1 MARFLFLC
9 TLLVHFSISSHSQNS
24 SIGKL
29 LFSKTND
36 SIDIAEVFLELE
48 KELNP
53 AIHSETYLNQI
64 DCIAQILHCAFDSC
78 RDIQD
83 TLDIISQF
91 IFQKQELSFQDSCE
105 FISDIFD
112 KQCGN
117 CASFSA
123 CYLAV
128 ANRLGIKNIYPVL
141 APSHVFLRYEYN
153 GRKINIETTQK
164 GQSYSDDWYQHYF
177 HVSERFMHSETYF
190 RNLSIQE
197 FIAVLINNRGSEF
210 LRKGNRK
217 KAYEDF
223 NTAISIFPTL
233 AEAYFGLA
241 DYYKDLGD
249 TKKALQG
256 YGKVIQFNPE
266 FANVYCNRG
275 LLYEQTGLLDSAI
288 NDYNTA
294 IKINPDF
301 KELYYN
307 RGVAYT
313 KKKNYIQAINDFTT
327 AIKMKS
333 DYADAY
339 YNRGCARN
347 LSKDY
352 AGAVRDYTTTINL
365 GHATANTYIYRGDCR
380 NVIGDKKGACEDWK
394 IGFEMGYKS
403 KNKKRILKY
412 CEK

>member
-1 MARFLFLC
+1 MRFLFLC
-9 TLLVHFSISSHSQNS
+9 ALFLHFSVSSHSQNS
-24 SIGKL
+24 SAGKL
-29 LFSKTND
+29 LFSKNDD
-36 SIDIAEVFLELE
+36 SIDIAKVFLELE

-53 AIHSETYLNQI
+53 AIHVETYLNQI
-64 DCIAQILHCAFDSC
+64 DCIAQIVRCEFDSC

-83 TLDIISQF
+83 SLDIISQF
-91 IFQKQELSFQDSCE
+91 IFQKQELSFQDDCE

-128 ANRLGIKNIYPVL
+128 ANRLGIKNIYSVL
-141 APSHVFLRYEYN
+141 APSHVFLRYDRN
-153 GRKINIETTQK
+153 GRKINIETTQQ
-164 GQSYSDDWYQHYF
+164 GNNYSNDWYRYYF
-177 HVSERFMHSETYF
+177 HVSEKFMHSDTYF
-190 RNLSIQE
+190 RNLSIRE

-241 DYYKDLGD
+241 DYYNDLGD

-256 YGKVIQFNPE
+256 YGKVIQYNSE

-275 LLYEQTGLLDSAI
+275 LLYDKIGLLDSAI
-288 NDYNTA
+288 KDYNAA
-294 IKINPDF
+294 IRINPNF
-301 KELYYN
+301 KEIFYN
-307 RGVAYT
+307 RGVVYT
-313 KKKNYIQAINDFTT
+313 KKGNYAQALNDFTT
-327 AIKMKS
+327 AITMKS

-365 GHATANTYIYRGDCR
+365 GHATADTYIYRGDCR
-380 NVIGDKKGACEDWK
+380 NAIGDKKGACEDWN
-394 IGFEMGYKS
+394 IGFKMGYKS

-412 CEK
+412 CGK